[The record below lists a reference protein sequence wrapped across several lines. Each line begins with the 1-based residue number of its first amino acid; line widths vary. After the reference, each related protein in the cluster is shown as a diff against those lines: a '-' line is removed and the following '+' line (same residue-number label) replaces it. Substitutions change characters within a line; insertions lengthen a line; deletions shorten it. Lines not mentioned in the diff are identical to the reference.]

1 MTNSDAPSSSSA
13 YSEQIHDGEE
23 HGSKGVINFMET
35 SVVFGKRY
43 PLVIGSSSGESTA
56 LTTLQYVF
64 KPSSIDSDKPGR
76 FALSDSNEAIIALP
90 TVGET
95 GPGNETERFK
105 GTATK
110 PSQECVL
117 SFKGDRF
124 EMAKVSTAIVNI
136 RHNRDESVF
145 KAQDETASKAKKF
158 LEKTLLLRAGP
169 KTAPKVK
176 RASKKDVQHDS
187 TDKGSNIGNDADNS
201 IVTAPKRKRG
211 KGISKKNAQH
221 DDCIDTGSNIGNSAG
236 ISIINKKQRSLDK
249 IKKIFSIVQHD
260 NDNNDD
266 KEQPTNDI
274 NVYPDYDIANNK
286 TIQLPITS

>member
-1 MTNSDAPSSSSA
+1 MINLDAPSSSDV
-13 YSEQIHDGEE
+13 YSEQIRDGGEN
-23 HGSKGVINFMET
+23 GSKGVINFMET

-43 PLVIGSSSGESTA
+43 PFVISSSSGEPTT

-110 PSQECVL
+110 PSHECVL
-117 SFKGDRF
+117 SFQGDRF

-145 KAQDETASKAKKF
+145 KTQDETASKAKKY

-169 KTAPKVK
+169 KTAPRGKKV
-176 RASKKDVQHDS
+176 SKKDVQHDHS
-187 TDKGSNIGNDADNS
+187 TDKGSNIGNNPDNS
-201 IVTAPKRKRG
+201 SVSKTALKRKRV
-211 KGISKKNAQH
+211 SKKDIQH
-221 DDCIDTGSNIGNSAG
+221 DDCTDKGSNIGNNPDNS
-236 ISIINKKQRSLDK
+236 SVSKKQKSLDK
-249 IKKIFSIVQHD
+249 TKMMFSTVQHD
-260 NDNNDD
+260 NNNDNNDD
-266 KEQPTNDI
+266 KVQPMNDI
-274 NVYPDYDIANNK
+274 DIF
-286 TIQLPITS
+286 